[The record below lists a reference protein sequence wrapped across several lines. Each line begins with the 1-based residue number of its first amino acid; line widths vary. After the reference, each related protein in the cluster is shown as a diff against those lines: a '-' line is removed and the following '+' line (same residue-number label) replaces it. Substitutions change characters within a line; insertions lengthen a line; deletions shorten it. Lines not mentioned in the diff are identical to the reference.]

1 MLYCGRDDD
10 QRHEGVAVIL
20 EKGMKKCLMEWKPI
34 NIRLMEIRLKEKHIN
49 FTIIHCYVVTKDSE
63 EESKDAFYYPLQ
75 AELGSASCHEME
87 IVMDDLKA
95 KMGSE
100 NTNRD
105 IAMRKEGCGITNNS
119 GERLLEFF
127 TTYDLVIRETLF
139 PNHEIHK
146 LTLSSPNARDKD
158 HIDHVMINGT
168 W

>member
-1 MLYCGRDDD
+1 MTN
-10 QRHEGVAVIL
+10 E
-20 EKGMKKCLMEWKPI
+20 
-34 NIRLMEIRLKEKHIN
+34 
-49 FTIIHCYVVTKDSE
+49 SE

-75 AELGSASCHEME
+75 AQLESASRHEME

-100 NTNRD
+100 NTNGD
-105 IAMRKEGCGITNNS
+105 VAMPREECGITNNN

-146 LTLSSPNARDKD
+146 LIWSSPNARDKD
-158 HIDHVMINGT
+158 QIDHLMINGT

>member
-10 QRHEGVAVIL
+10 QRHEGFAVIL
-20 EKGMKKCLMEWKPI
+20 AKGMKKCLMEWKPI

-49 FTIIHCYVVTKDSE
+49 FTIIHCYVLTNDSD

-75 AELGSASCHEME
+75 AELESASCHEME

-105 IAMRKEGCGITNNS
+105 IAMRKEG
-119 GERLLEFF
+119 
-127 TTYDLVIRETLF
+127 
-139 PNHEIHK
+139 
-146 LTLSSPNARDKD
+146 
-158 HIDHVMINGT
+158 
-168 W
+168 